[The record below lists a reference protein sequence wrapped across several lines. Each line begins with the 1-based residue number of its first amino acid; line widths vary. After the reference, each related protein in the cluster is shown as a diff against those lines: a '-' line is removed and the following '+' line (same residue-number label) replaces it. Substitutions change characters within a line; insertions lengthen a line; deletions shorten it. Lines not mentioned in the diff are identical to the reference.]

1 MCDIPPWFGGNRF
14 ALKHLKESRMD
25 VHPPAQGIHSWRD
38 FLIHL
43 VTITIGLFIALSLE
57 AAVQAMHH
65 RHLVRDARANLH
77 QEIVANQALYAAN
90 VRRLDDNREQLKG
103 DIEQLRQLRS
113 GKSLDKAQLTWT
125 WQWNSY
131 SGVSW
136 RTARDSGAVSY
147 MDPDLISFYAWIYL
161 QQDYINATAIEIT
174 SEETRTAAALQI
186 AVSPANL
193 TPAQI
198 DALLLKTAEIDLSLG
213 TFQTTM
219 KALEDMYLQE
229 ARQRR

>member
-1 MCDIPPWFGGNRF
+1 
-14 ALKHLKESRMD
+14 MD
-25 VHPPAQGIHSWRD
+25 VHPPGQSISSWKD

-57 AAVQAMHH
+57 AAVAAMHH
-65 RHLVRDARANLH
+65 RHLVRDARASLH
-77 QEIVANQALYAAN
+77 QEIAANHALYAAN
-90 VRRLDDNREQLKG
+90 VRRLEDNRQQLQR
-103 DIEQLRQLRS
+103 DIDQLRQLRG
-113 GKSLDKAQLTWT
+113 GKGVDKPQLSWS

-147 MDPDLISFYAWIYL
+147 MDPDLISSYSWIYL

-174 SEETRTAAALQI
+174 SEETKTGAALQI
-186 AVSPANL
+186 AVDPANL
-193 TPAQI
+193 TPEQI

-213 TFQTTM
+213 ILQTTM
-219 KALEDMYLQE
+219 KALEDMYLAEPQGHH
-229 ARQRR
+229 